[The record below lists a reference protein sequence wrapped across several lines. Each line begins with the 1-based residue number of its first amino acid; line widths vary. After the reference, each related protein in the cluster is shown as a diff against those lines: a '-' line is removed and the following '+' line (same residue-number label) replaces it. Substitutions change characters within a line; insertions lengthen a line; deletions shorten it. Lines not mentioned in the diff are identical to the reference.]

1 MAGWDRRIGERK
13 VRSRRVT
20 NDGGGADQSTRR
32 QARPRRVLTCGAGAF
47 REPSPLLAL
56 IYRDLVANANGI
68 LVGLHFTFFIFI
80 QKRVMCVISCC
91 LGYVQVQ
98 LIQMT
103 NIIKYLSRV
112 GYEKF
117 ETLCQI

>member
-1 MAGWDRRIGERK
+1 MGPEDRGEESAVASRDERWWRGGPVDETAGAAAACLDVWRWRLPRAF
-13 VRSRRVT
+13 S
-20 NDGGGADQSTRR
+20 S
-32 QARPRRVLTCGAGAF
+32 ARP
-47 REPSPLLAL
+47 L

-103 NIIKYLSRV
+103 NIIKYLSRY
-112 GYEKF
+112 GSEKF
-117 ETLCQI
+117 EAQCQI